1 MSPMKR
7 ICGLILCVFSGFS
20 FLWSA
25 YVGKTYFR
33 AGDRD
38 RSNGIYGRTE
48 RPAGSGLSR
57 VRTLRGSPLF
67 GKQAIS
73 AGKTSRRPLGYVSGE
88 IGKGNLKLKRV
99 ENDRLARMEHRRY
112 VQYYEGV
119 EVLGGQVIQH
129 LRQGRVISETGEFY
143 EGIAVE
149 TTPLIDANTA
159 SQLFQ
164 VHLGEPGLTESE
176 EGPRLM
182 IYPVTDGDYRL
193 AYRLTMNKGIAYSMT
208 GFVDAKSGEVLKE
221 YSNVKYGDLTIG
233 LGIGVRGGQFKLPTT
248 YSNSMY
254 WLADYKQARPVNQ
267 ITRDF
272 RTYDGSSDA
281 IGSDADNI
289 WDGDG
294 AMVNVHAYV
303 GWAYD
308 YCYSVLG
315 RAGLDDSNQKDIVAH
330 VHYPT
335 SGIAQ
340 WSAGQMYFDTP
351 AAAVLDIVGH
361 EYAHGIT
368 ENSSGLLYYC
378 DDDAQPGA
386 LDESLS
392 DILGTAM
399 EFYWQDEGQG
409 FDKSDWLIGEDIDP
423 PYINNPYYGAPGYL
437 RSLSD
442 PNSAS
447 MGYLGVNYPYP
458 CHLSQC
464 RIFQNPASD
473 WGGVHFNS
481 TLYSHA
487 YYLLAAG
494 GTNKVSGLSVSGIG
508 IEKATKIFYRAWTHY
523 LASRADFLDAAN
535 ALLQSVSDLYGH
547 ESFEQVQTAKAME
560 AIGWVLN

>member
-1 MSPMKR
+1 MSSMKK
-7 ICGLILCVFSGFS
+7 IGGLVLCVFSGFS

-33 AGDRD
+33 AYDGA
-38 RSNGIYGRTE
+38 RSSGIPGRTV
-48 RPAGSGLSR
+48 RPAASCLSR
-57 VRTLRGSPLF
+57 VRMLRESPLF
-67 GKQAIS
+67 GKGVIS
-73 AGKTSRRPLGYVSGE
+73 AGTANLGPLAAVAGE
-88 IGKGNLKLKRV
+88 IGKGNLRLKRV
-99 ENDRLARMEHRRY
+99 ENDRLARMVHRRY
-112 VQYYEGV
+112 TQFYKGL

-129 LRQGRVISETGEFY
+129 LRHGRVISVNGEVY

-164 VHLGEPGLTESE
+164 VHLGEPGLMESE

-193 AYRLTMNKGIAYSMT
+193 AYRLTMNKGIDTSIT
-208 GFVDAKSGEVLKE
+208 GFVDARSGEVLKK
-221 YSNVKYGDLTIG
+221 YSNVKYDDLTIG

-248 YSNSMY
+248 YANGMY

-272 RTYDGSSDA
+272 RTYDGSSDE

-289 WDGDG
+289 WDSDG

-340 WSAGQMYFDTP
+340 WSSGQMYFDTP

-386 LDESLS
+386 LDEAFS

-409 FDKSDWLIGEDIDP
+409 FDTSDWLIGEDIDP
-423 PYINNPYYGAPGYL
+423 PYIDNFYYGAPGYL
-437 RSLSD
+437 RNLAD
-442 PNSAS
+442 PNSGS
-447 MGYLGVNYPYP
+447 MDYLGVRYPYP

-487 YYLLAAG
+487 FYLLAAG

-535 ALLQSVSDLYGH
+535 ALLQSVSDLYGPG
-547 ESFEQVQTAKAME
+547 SVEQAQTVRAME